1 MKPAHMFLIPKLL
14 PIVLGLLLIPAS
26 GVCGADIGIARSQA
40 HARRGDPIRLG
51 DAVKQPRLAD
61 TRARVQPWIPS
72 PGPLPEGLGLTP
84 NETSRLSAQTR
95 TSKRPVATSHSSGG
109 PSLADLKPSPA
120 PTVQFKSVEDDG
132 TSATPDTAGAVGPYH
147 VVTVANTEVR
157 VHDREGNILASLT
170 LDGFFSN
177 FGSDIFTYDPRCVF
191 DASASRWILT
201 AAANPTL
208 PDAAIVVAVSASND
222 PLGDW
227 FRYYVDIDAFDEA
240 YADSPTLG
248 FNKNWI
254 VVQANLFH
262 QVTGAFIESEVFA
275 FDKLNWYEGADSP
288 YSQFHLNAAEHGGS
302 QVPAV
307 TMDSTLETLYLVKSW
322 NGNFVDPQT
331 RIAQGLLRIYE
342 LTGAV
347 GAENLAAGAIVSTVQ
362 ESTRPVFTWA
372 DSPPTPAD
380 LGKQAGTTNRVQLG
394 DSRMQSVMY
403 RGQTLWCS
411 QTVLLPTAKATRSGV
426 VWWEI
431 FPDGQLF
438 QRHLIDDPQSLWSY
452 AYPSVAVNDHYDV
465 LVGYNGFGTSAY
477 PTAFYR
483 FYPNDGV
490 YNNPLGE
497 QVIRAGEGSYLE
509 LYNGQNRWGD
519 WSATCIDPLNDGV
532 FWTLQEYAL
541 APSAQDPGRWGLAWA
556 AVTPPYDLQLSSRAS
571 TNRLVVGQE
580 VTWSLSL
587 SNRVLSFAYNVTLT
601 NPIPAGFEILSTSST
616 AGEVSVIGDLIY
628 WDLLRV
634 GVETNRLEI
643 VGRTTGDS
651 LRITN
656 QAGVIAFGPDSILT
670 NNVTQISVPL
680 FNGAPLFQPLVK
692 VSAAGLKLSLSWP
705 VGYLGF
711 IVETR
716 KDLGSGQWE
725 PYPGS
730 PSPQGSM
737 QTLELPTDQN
747 YRYFRLQRSGP

>member
-1 MKPAHMFLIPKLL
+1 MLLLPNVL
-14 PIVLGLLLIPAS
+14 PIVLGSLLICTS
-26 GVCGADIGIARSQA
+26 GVFSAEVGIVRSQA
-40 HARRGDPIRLG
+40 YARRGEPIHLG
-51 DAVKQPRLAD
+51 DAAAQPRLAEAKP
-61 TRARVQPWIPS
+61 RAKPWIPT
-72 PGPLPEGLGLTP
+72 PGPLPEGLGWRPGKT
-84 NETSRLSAQTR
+84 ERLSTQTLTAR
-95 TSKRPVATSHSSGG
+95 RPVATSHSSGG
-109 PSLADLKPSPA
+109 PSLADLKPSPL
-120 PTVQFKSVEDDG
+120 PTIQFPSIEDDG

-147 VVTVANTEVR
+147 VLTVANTEVR
-157 VHDREGNILASLT
+157 VQDREGAVLASLT
-170 LDGFFSN
+170 LDEFFSN

-191 DASASRWILT
+191 DAGAGRWILT
-201 AAANPTL
+201 AAANPNL

-227 FRYYVDIDAFDEA
+227 FRYYVDVDSFDEA

-262 QVTGAFIESEVFA
+262 QVTGTFIESEVFA

-288 YSQFHLNAAEHGGS
+288 YSRFHLNAAEHGGS

-342 LTGAV
+342 LKGSI
-347 GAENLAAGAIVSTVQ
+347 GAEELVAGAFVSTVQ
-362 ESTRPVFTWA
+362 ESTQPVFTWA
-372 DSPPTPAD
+372 DSAPTSAD

-426 VWWEI
+426 VWWEV

-438 QRHLIDDPQSLWSY
+438 QRHLVDDPQSLWSY
-452 AYPSVAVNDHYDV
+452 AYPSLAVNDHYDV
-465 LVGYNGFGTSAY
+465 LVGYNGFGASSY
-477 PTAFYR
+477 PTALYR

-509 LYNGQNRWGD
+509 LYNEQNRWGD

-541 APSAQDPGRWGLAWA
+541 APSAQDAGRWGLAWA
-556 AVTPPYDLQLSSRAS
+556 AVTPPYDLQVSSRAS

-580 VTWSLSL
+580 VTWTLSL
-587 SNRVLSFAYNVTLT
+587 SNRLLSFAYNVTLT
-601 NPIPAGFEILSTSST
+601 NPIPAGLEILSASSS
-616 AGEVSVIGDLIY
+616 AGEVSIVGDLVY

-634 GVETNRLEI
+634 GVETNQLEI
-643 VGRTTGDS
+643 IGRATGDT
-651 LRITN
+651 LQVTN
-656 QAGVIAFGPDSILT
+656 RAGVVANGQDSNPT
-670 NNVTQISVPL
+670 NNVTQLAIPL
-680 FNGAPLFQPLVK
+680 FNGSPVFSPVVK
-692 VSAAGLKLSLSWP
+692 VTAAGPKLLLSWP

-711 IVETR
+711 VVETR
-716 KDLGSGQWE
+716 KDLSSGKWE
-725 PYPGS
+725 PHSAS
-730 PSPQGSM
+730 PSPQGAVQS
-737 QTLELPTDQN
+737 LELPTDQD
-747 YRYFRLQRSGP
+747 YRYFRLRRAGP